1 MREWWIYSETKPED
15 EEVILDYQNE
25 QCRIEREKKNKKE
38 GGERKRE
45 MLREDAV
52 STPSVAIC
60 VWMCEAVSSTPVRD
74 YWEMGVFSSPEATWT
89 AKQVL
94 SPDN

>member
-1 MREWWIYSETKPED
+1 MSS
-15 EEVILDYQNE
+15 VGL
-25 QCRIEREKKNKKE
+25 REKKNKKIGG

-45 MLREDAV
+45 MLKEDAV
-52 STPSVAIC
+52 STPSAAIC

-74 YWEMGVFSSPEATWT
+74 YWEMGVFSSPEATWA

>member
-1 MREWWIYSETKPED
+1 
-15 EEVILDYQNE
+15 
-25 QCRIEREKKNKKE
+25 
-38 GGERKRE
+38 